1 MRVLSA
7 GITGGVGM
15 AVWVILVN
23 NQGWNWILALFVAF
37 LTGAVIGTRFCASTE
52 ALGHGRAKQ
61 RIVAARGNETAR
73 SRVFDIVRGYAWP
86 PPYTGRALRNRFID
100 RWDGREGDLATALE
114 AERAAYQAAV
124 RDGDFDTALVW
135 ASEAVDLIK
144 TVEGVATLVA
154 RISADAETQLR
165 TGAELVR

>member
-1 MRVLSA
+1 
-7 GITGGVGM
+7 M
-15 AVWVILVN
+15 AQHRQRL
-23 NQGWNWILALFVAF
+23 LAA
-37 LTGAVIGTRFCASTE
+37 
-52 ALGHGRAKQ
+52 Q
-61 RIVAARGNETAR
+61 N
-73 SRVFDIVRGYAWP
+73 P
-86 PPYTGRALRNRFID
+86 
-100 RWDGREGDLATALE
+100 

-165 TGAELVR
+165 TGAELVG